1 MRTQTICVF
10 FRCEICQDSNLGQHV
25 SYRSIRLG
33 EVVHGDGEEDVE
45 QDVVAADKQN
55 DEVETEQES
64 ETLQRKGS
72 L

>member
-1 MRTQTICVF
+1 MA
-10 FRCEICQDSNLGQHV
+10 
-25 SYRSIRLG
+25 YRSIRLG

-45 QDVVAADKQN
+45 QDVVSADKQN